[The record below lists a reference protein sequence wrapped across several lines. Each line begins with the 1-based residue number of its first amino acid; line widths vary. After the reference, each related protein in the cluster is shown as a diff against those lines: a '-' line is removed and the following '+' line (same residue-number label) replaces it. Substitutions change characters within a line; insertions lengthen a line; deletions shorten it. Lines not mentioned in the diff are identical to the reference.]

1 MAIIPLLQKIRA
13 YFNGE
18 WDVKNVKNVNEVVRV
33 ADKLGLRKS
42 SNSNSYYG
50 EYFEGD
56 YGING
61 EIVRV
66 RVSTHPANPLEITK
80 ERDGVDPDH
89 KVSIVIRKNGGHK
102 SDGTPHSGYTEYVY
116 EPSEVTPHLSIHI
129 GR

>member
-18 WDVKNVKNVNEVVRV
+18 WDVKNVKNVNEAVRV

-66 RVSTHPANPLEITK
+66 RVSTHPANHLEIRK
-80 ERDGVDPDH
+80 VRKGIDPDH